1 MDMQVAELW
10 RRENGYIRQRMLKLP
25 VRRKRGKPYRR
36 FMDVLNEDMQ
46 SVSSVM
52 TEEDA
57 GKQKQ
62 MIHRGDKSLVSKKD
76 PNCPF
81 VVFCVVSNLM

>member
-1 MDMQVAELW
+1 MQVAELW

>member
-1 MDMQVAELW
+1 
-10 RRENGYIRQRMLKLP
+10 
-25 VRRKRGKPYRR
+25 
-36 FMDVLNEDMQ
+36 MDVLKEDMQ

-62 MIHRGDKSLVSKKD
+62 MIHRGDESLVSKKD

-81 VVFCVVSNLM
+81 IVFCVVSNLM